1 MSSVRK
7 KIGLS
12 KQVHSVPPEP
22 ADYRHRGHPLPGGR
36 LKSNQTHNQWDCT
49 AYRLGKDIPHLWRD
63 TAYQP
68 RNIFISSQ
76 QSPGT
81 RQTSATDHPA
91 SSAPRIRYSTQES
104 PFQFFKPLKE
114 TTQSESH
121 PTGFYCLT
129 VETIAVCRHKA
140 PPGTHLLHRTNQRYH
155 E

>member
-22 ADYRHRGHPLPGGR
+22 ADYRHREHPLPGGR
-36 LKSNQTHNQWDCT
+36 LKPNQTHNQWDCIS
-49 AYRLGKDIPHLWRD
+49 YRLSKDISHLWRD

-81 RQTSATDHPA
+81 KQTSATDHPA
-91 SSAPRIRYSTQES
+91 SSAPRIRYTTQES
-104 PFQFFKPLKE
+104 PFQFFKPLKV

-121 PTGFYCLT
+121 PTGSRCPDLEKT
-129 VETIAVCRHKA
+129 KLSKVKA
-140 PPGTHLLHRTNQRYH
+140 APGTPLLHRTNQRYH

>member
-1 MSSVRK
+1 VSSVRK

-22 ADYRHRGHPLPGGR
+22 ADYRHREHPLPGGR
-36 LKSNQTHNQWDCT
+36 LKSNQTHNQWDCIS
-49 AYRLGKDIPHLWRD
+49 YSLSKDISHLWRD
-63 TAYQP
+63 TAYQT
-68 RNIFISSQ
+68 RKIFISSQ

-81 RQTSATDHPA
+81 KQTSATDHPA

-121 PTGFYCLT
+121 PTGFHCLT
-129 VETIAVCRHKA
+129 VQSIAVCRHKA